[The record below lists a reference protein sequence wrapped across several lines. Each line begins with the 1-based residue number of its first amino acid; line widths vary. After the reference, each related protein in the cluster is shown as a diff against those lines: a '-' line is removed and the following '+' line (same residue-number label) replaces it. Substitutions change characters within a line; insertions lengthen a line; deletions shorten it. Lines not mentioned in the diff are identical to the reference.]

1 MSNDEFANELEAVLV
16 AQVDVDENDVGAQF
30 VNLRQ
35 YVGSGCRDADD
46 FHLLGVQP
54 RARGLEKPLVVVD
67 DQAAQGHEHRVAAPP
82 AHRIVANRS
91 FETGPPR
98 SKGWR
103 PPVQTQASASAMLPS
118 MEKDEFKTTSSKPS
132 EHTTAV
138 DEDTI
143 DERRRVRAWRA
154 EQLHRLGLS
163 WLIAYTFASL
173 VDWHDVAGLVEQG
186 CSPQLALEIVR

>member
-1 MSNDEFANELEAVLV
+1 M
-16 AQVDVDENDVGAQF
+16 
-30 VNLRQ
+30 
-35 YVGSGCRDADD
+35 
-46 FHLLGVQP
+46 
-54 RARGLEKPLVVVD
+54 
-67 DQAAQGHEHRVAAPP
+67 
-82 AHRIVANRS
+82 
-91 FETGPPR
+91 
-98 SKGWR
+98 
-103 PPVQTQASASAMLPS
+103 QTQASASAMLPA
-118 MEKDEFKTTSSKPS
+118 MEKDEFKTTSSRAS
-132 EHTTAV
+132 EQTTAV